1 MKPGDLVRDFDG
13 YLGLVLQVIED
24 LNSPLESD
32 RNLVK
37 VLHPEGPV
45 RVEWVKEYYLQAVQ
59 SEDPVG

>member
-1 MKPGDLVRDFDG
+1 MKPGDLVRDLDG
-13 YLGLVLQVIED
+13 YLGLVLEVRED

-59 SEDPVG
+59 SDDLAG

>member
-1 MKPGDLVRDFDG
+1 MKPGDLVRDLDG
-13 YLGLVLQVIED
+13 YLGLVLEVRED

-45 RVEWVKEYYLQAVQ
+45 RVECVKEYYLQVV
-59 SEDPVG
+59 EEP